1 MLRFESK
8 ISENEKRAEFG
19 YKNIISFENYFRT
32 LQNRSKQFQIS
43 QASIIGFF
51 LIGLFVGIEN
61 GVSLHKAIKWKLLT
75 SVWCGLIRSNN
86 KDWSAY
92 NHCVVWLHPIQLFY
106 MLHDATNTLAA
117 VLRKNLSN
125 WNISM
130 LMLCVILES
139 FIIDKC
145 LDTKYRNNAAGTATQ
160 FLLFSILHYYVFVLS
175 L

>member
-75 SVWCGLIRSNN
+75 SVWCGLIRSNS

-92 NHCVVWLHPIQLFY
+92 NHGVVWLHPIQLFY
-106 MLHDATNTLAA
+106 MLRTLLLLFWEKHLAFINA
-117 VLRKNLSN
+117 YVMCRRA
-125 WNISM
+125 
-130 LMLCVILES
+130 ES
-139 FIIDKC
+139 FIIYK
-145 LDTKYRNNAAGTATQ
+145 LSWHKISKQR
-160 FLLFSILHYYVFVLS
+160 SILHYYVSMFS